1 MSLASGPSQNSPAHG
16 NRRSRQAVYYGRS
29 PTISPLRSPASD
41 RIELLKGTLDLLV
54 LRTLVFGP
62 MHGHGIAK
70 AIQSQSDDMLLVEH
84 GSLYPALHR
93 LVRQKWLAAEWQ
105 DTPKGR
111 PMKFYR
117 LTPAGRRQLAAE
129 ESNWQQL
136 TRAIGLVLKRSE
148 LKSRP

>member
-1 MSLASGPSQNSPAHG
+1 M
-16 NRRSRQAVYYGRS
+16 
-29 PTISPLRSPASD
+29 SPLRSPASD

-54 LRTLVFGP
+54 LRILVFGP

-70 AIQSQSDDMLLVEH
+70 AIKSQSDDLLLVDN

-93 LVRQKWLAAEWQ
+93 LVRKGWLKAEWE

-129 ESNWQQL
+129 ESNWAQL
-136 TRAIGLVLKRSE
+136 TRAIGLVLKRS
-148 LKSRP
+148 S

>member
-1 MSLASGPSQNSPAHG
+1 M
-16 NRRSRQAVYYGRS
+16 
-29 PTISPLRSPASD
+29 SPLRSPVSD

-70 AIQSQSDDMLLVEH
+70 AIQSQSDDLLLVDH

-93 LVRQKWLAAEWQ
+93 LVRQGWLKADWE

-111 PMKFYR
+111 PMKFYK
-117 LTPAGRRQLAAE
+117 LTPAGRKRLEAEAAQWKRVSAAVTRLM
-129 ESNWQQL
+129 ES
-136 TRAIGLVLKRSE
+136 S
-148 LKSRP
+148 